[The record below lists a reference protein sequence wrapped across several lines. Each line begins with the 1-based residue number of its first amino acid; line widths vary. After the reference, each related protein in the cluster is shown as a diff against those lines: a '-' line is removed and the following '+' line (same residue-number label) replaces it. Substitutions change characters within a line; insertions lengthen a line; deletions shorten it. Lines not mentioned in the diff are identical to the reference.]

1 MNKDKNVAILA
12 DTWYINHTLVG
23 EDVTVTLPSIEWLTQ
38 SIKAGGNI
46 DIPLYGLT
54 DAIDTNVTN
63 DGEFVAAAVTPGT
76 QLHEFRWVKTV
87 VNKTTGD
94 TEEIGCKAFLKLQS
108 KNIPE
113 IGSEPQEAGE
123 GSYDFSTLRY
133 QLYENGVEKFLYDKL
148 TGDLRIDSK
157 DYGNKLKQYL

>member
-1 MNKDKNVAILA
+1 M
-12 DTWYINHTLVG
+12 
-23 EDVTVTLPSIEWLTQ
+23 
-38 SIKAGGNI
+38 
-46 DIPLYGLT
+46 
-54 DAIDTNVTN
+54 
-63 DGEFVAAAVTPGT
+63 
-76 QLHEFRWVKTV
+76 
-87 VNKTTGD
+87 
-94 TEEIGCKAFLKLQS
+94 KLQS

-113 IGSEPQEAGE
+113 IGIEPQEAGE